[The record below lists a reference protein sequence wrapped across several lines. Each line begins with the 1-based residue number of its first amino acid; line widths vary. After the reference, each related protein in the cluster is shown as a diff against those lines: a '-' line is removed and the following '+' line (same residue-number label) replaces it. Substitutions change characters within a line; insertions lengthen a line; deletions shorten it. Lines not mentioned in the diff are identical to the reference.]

1 MQASPDQARVV
12 SLATD
17 AQLEV
22 ELVEQILRADWR
34 RNNVV
39 KIVRFTHS
47 PYWQF
52 FGNLQTYI
60 VHVQFPDKSE
70 FDVVLKRGTA
80 FHLWATNASE
90 EALADLDLVHSLYDR
105 TYYRSW
111 PEPAMLVR
119 FVRRYLEM
127 VPIYLAEQMC
137 RDQENPRR
145 RFDTQLMDG
154 IYELFSPAEQ
164 GIRWEL
170 CLTFCKRGRRRNHD
184 ERDPILRCELECYPE
199 HLACIESIDQ
209 ANQHMI
215 DTLYEWW
222 LGHCVDFTLPPAPE
236 MREHALLLQQFH
248 LYRRVEQIG
257 QVVCCPDPQDEK
269 RTLFVEIWTK
279 QQITARFRQEG
290 EDKTAIK
297 AANRWTA
304 RELHRLCDWRL
315 YNSLTRQQQRA
326 IGVRIQQILQTSFS
340 LDNALQ
346 IA

>member
-1 MQASPDQARVV
+1 MRTDLDHERVV

-17 AQLEV
+17 AQV
-22 ELVEQILRADWR
+22 DVGLVERILQADWR

-39 KIVRFTHS
+39 KIARFPHS
-47 PYWQF
+47 PYWQS

-60 VHVQFPDKSE
+60 VHVQFPDRIE
-70 FDVVLKRGTA
+70 LDVVLKRGTA
-80 FHLWATNASE
+80 FYLWVTNASE
-90 EALADLDLVHSLYDR
+90 EILADLDLAHSLFDR
-105 TYYRSW
+105 SYYRGW

-127 VPIYLAEQMC
+127 VPVYLAEQM
-137 RDQENPRR
+137 RQDQENPQR

-170 CLTFCKRGRRRNHD
+170 CLTFCKRASLRNYD
-184 ERDPILRCELECYPE
+184 ERDSILRCELERSPE
-199 HLACIESIDQ
+199 HLACVESIDQ
-209 ANQHMI
+209 ANQHI
-215 DTLYEWW
+215 IETLYEWW

-269 RTLFVEIWTK
+269 RTLFVEIWMK
-279 QQITARFRQEG
+279 QQITARFRREG
-290 EDKTAIK
+290 EDKDTIK

-315 YNSLTRQQQRA
+315 YNSLTRRQQRA
-326 IGVRIQQILQTSFS
+326 IGVRVQQILQTSFS
-340 LDNALQ
+340 LDNTLR